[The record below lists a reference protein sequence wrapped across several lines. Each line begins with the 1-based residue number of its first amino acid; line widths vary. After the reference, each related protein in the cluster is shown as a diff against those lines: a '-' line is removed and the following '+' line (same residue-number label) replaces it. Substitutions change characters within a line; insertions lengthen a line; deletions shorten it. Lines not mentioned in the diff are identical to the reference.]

1 MGRVTRNHSVL
12 RLGPEGQRRRGDPL
26 AVEEPLEVRVNGE
39 RLMVTMRTPGDDIDL
54 VHGLLH
60 SEGVIADVE
69 DVMLA
74 RYCAGAGPDGL
85 NTYNVLDVSVAA
97 GVAPLASDARRQVVT
112 TSACGICGST
122 SIDQVLRQSRYSLP
136 TDLRV
141 PAALVR
147 SGPVRLREQ
156 QRVFARTG
164 GLHAAGL
171 LAADGGMLC
180 VREDVG
186 RHNAVDKVVGW
197 AIRQRRLPLSDT
209 VLVVSGRASYEL
221 TQKAVLAGIGM
232 LVAVSAPSSLAVD
245 LAAEAGLT
253 LVGFVRGESMNVY
266 THPDRIVLDPP
277 GLEVAEATI
286 APATTRA
293 GLISTRG
300 AVVTERDD
308 YDEG

>member
-12 RLGPEGQRRRGDPL
+12 RLGPEGPRRRSDPV

-60 SEGVIADVE
+60 SEGVISDAE
-69 DVMLA
+69 DVTLA
-74 RYCAGAGPDGL
+74 RYCAGSGPDGV
-85 NTYNVLDVSVAA
+85 NTYNVLDVSLAA
-97 GVAPLASDARRQVVT
+97 GVAPPAAEARRQVVT

-122 SIDQVLRQSRYSLP
+122 SIDQVLRQSRHPLP
-136 TDLRV
+136 SDLRV

-147 SGPVRLREQ
+147 SGPIRLREQ
-156 QRVFARTG
+156 QRVFAKTG

-171 LAADGGMLC
+171 LGRDGGMAC

-197 AIRQRRLPLSDT
+197 ALRQQRLPLSDHL
-209 VLVVSGRASYEL
+209 LVVSGRASYEL

-253 LVGFVRGESMNVY
+253 LVGFVRGESLNIY
-266 THPDRIVLDPP
+266 THPDRIIVDHPGRALD
-277 GLEVAEATI
+277 AAT
-286 APATTRA
+286 ASATTRVGGPPGEPPRNDPHA
-293 GLISTRG
+293 
-300 AVVTERDD
+300 
-308 YDEG
+308 

>member
-1 MGRVTRNHSVL
+1 MGRVTRKHSVL
-12 RLGPEGQRRRGDPL
+12 RLGPEGPRRISDPI

-39 RLMVTMRTPGDDIDL
+39 QLMVTMRTPGDDVDL

-60 SEGVIADVE
+60 SEGVVGRAE
-69 DVMLA
+69 DVVLA
-74 RYCAGAGPDGL
+74 RYCAGSGPDGV
-85 NTYNVLDVSVAA
+85 NTYNVLDVSLAA
-97 GVAPLASDARRQVVT
+97 GVAPPAAEARRQVVT

-122 SIDQVLRQSRYSLP
+122 SIEQVLRQSRFP
-136 TDLRV
+136 RPAGLRV

-147 SGPVRLREQ
+147 SGPVRLREE
-156 QRVFARTG
+156 QRVFAKTG

-171 LAADGGMLC
+171 LGLDGRMRC

-197 AIRQRRLPLSDT
+197 ALRERRLPLTDT

-221 TQKAVLAGIGM
+221 TQKAVLAGIPM

-245 LAAEAGLT
+245 LAAAAGLT

-266 THPDRIVLDPP
+266 THPDRIVVDPP
-277 GLEVAEATI
+277 PPAAEPAGTTI
-286 APATTRA
+286 APAPNRL
-293 GLISTRG
+293 GVSDG
-300 AVVTERDD
+300 
-308 YDEG
+308 YGS

>member
-12 RLGPEGQRRRGDPL
+12 RLGPEGSRRRSDPVV
-26 AVEEPLEVRVNGE
+26 VEEPLEVRVNGE

-74 RYCAGAGPDGL
+74 RYCAGSGPDGV
-85 NTYNVLDVSVAA
+85 NTYNVLDVSLAA
-97 GVAPLASDARRQVVT
+97 GVAPPADDARRQVVT

-122 SIDQVLRQSRYSLP
+122 SIEQVLRQSRFGMP
-136 TDLRV
+136 RDLRI
-141 PAALVR
+141 PAALVQ
-147 SGPVRLREQ
+147 SGPLRLREQ
-156 QRVFARTG
+156 QRVFAKTG

-171 LAADGGMLC
+171 LAPDGGMVC

-197 AIRQRRLPLSDT
+197 ALRQRRLPLRDA

-266 THPDRIVLDPP
+266 THPDRIVLEPRP
-277 GLEVAEATI
+277 GADADATDI
-286 APATTRA
+286 PATTRA
-293 GLISTRG
+293 GIADGRG
-300 AVVTERDD
+300 L
-308 YDEG
+308 